1 MNPRSTA
8 LVLIEYQNDFT
19 TPGGKLHDA
28 VKPVMDTT
36 NMLQNTVETVR
47 QARAA
52 GVTIVSMSHD
62 EFLASLNASEAKPQE
77 AQTIPA

>member
-1 MNPRSTA
+1 MVSLVFVARAIDDYRMNPRSTA

-28 VKPVMDTT
+28 VKPVMEAT
-36 NMLQNTVETVR
+36 NMLANTVETVR

-52 GVTIVSMSHD
+52 
-62 EFLASLNASEAKPQE
+62 
-77 AQTIPA
+77 